1 MKQYSIV
8 NLFFVCLVIIF
19 FANIIGAKATR
30 PSSYSQASQP
40 FNVFITKSTNDLSR
54 NASLAVG
61 MTNAPTSGVVLD
73 INGTLFTK
81 GLVVPANTQ
90 NNYNFDTTN
99 MTVSKLS
106 GSSNREL
113 CVNSSGKFIVCP

>member
-1 MKQYSIV
+1 MKQYSII

-19 FANIIGAKATR
+19 FANMIDANATR

-40 FNVFITKSTNDLSR
+40 LNVFISDSSAPASR

-61 MTNAPTSGVVLD
+61 TTNAPTTGVVLD

-99 MTVSKLS
+99 MVVSKLS

>member
-1 MKQYSIV
+1 MKQYSII
-8 NLFFVCLVIIF
+8 NLFFVCIVIIF
-19 FANIIGAKATR
+19 VANIIDANATR

-40 FNVFITKSTNDLSR
+40 LNVFLSNSINSSSR
-54 NASLAVG
+54 NAPLAVG
-61 MTNAPTSGVVLD
+61 TTNAPTSGVALD
-73 INGTLFTK
+73 IDGTFYTK
-81 GLVVPANTQ
+81 GLIVPANTQ